1 MRRIVVLRSQGRIV
15 IPKEVR
21 EKLNIEEGSTLM
33 LRTYPSN
40 AEKPT
45 KILLEVIA

>member
-15 IPKEVR
+15 IPKEMR
-21 EKLNIEEGSTLM
+21 DKLGVKEGDVFM
-33 LRTYPSN
+33 LSTYPSN

-45 KILLEVIA
+45 KILMEVLT

>member
-1 MRRIVVLRSQGRIV
+1 MMRTVVLRSQGRIV

-21 EKLNIEEGSTLM
+21 DKLGVKEGAAFM
-33 LRTYPSN
+33 LSTYPSN

-45 KILLEVIA
+45 KILLEVLT